1 MQSKLPLAGIRVIDF
16 GRFIAGPYCAM
27 LLADMGADVIRVD
40 RRQGSEDRYIAAI
53 TESGEGGGFLSLN
66 RNKRNLTLDTAKP
79 ESAEIIRRLVKG
91 ADVVVANLPNNV
103 LKNMRLDYDSLKAIK
118 PDIILARISTFGPD
132 GPYANRVGFDTVVQA
147 MSGAMSLTGFAGTS
161 TPERAGA
168 AHPGGSG
175 APVRDIVPFE
185 DYGTALHT
193 AFGVMVALYHR
204 AQTGEGQIVDGS
216 LLATGVTYVQGLL
229 AERSVLGIERRQLGN
244 TSFYAAPSDAYQ
256 TKDGWIVVSA
266 VGNDMFARW
275 ARLVGRED
283 FIGDARFAGDQLRAD
298 NRVAITDAMNAWL
311 STRTTEQ
318 AIAEL
323 ERARVPA
330 GPVLD
335 LQQVLDDPQV
345 KARELL
351 RYVEH
356 PGAAKPVP
364 LADTAVRLSATPGG
378 IRTRAAALGEHTEE
392 VLREIGYN
400 DPEITKLREAGVV

>member
-1 MQSKLPLAGIRVIDF
+1 MQSSLPLAGIRVIDF

-66 RNKRNLTLDTAKP
+66 RNKRNLTLDTSKP
-79 ESAEIIRRLVKG
+79 ESAEIIRRLVQG
-91 ADVVVANLPNNV
+91 TDVVVANLPNNV
-103 LKNMRLDYDSLKAIK
+103 LKSMRLDYDSLKATK

-132 GPYANRVGFDTVVQA
+132 GPYANRVGFDTVAQA
-147 MSGAMSLTGFAGTS
+147 MSGAMSLTGFAG
-161 TPERAGA
+161 
-168 AHPGGSG
+168 
-175 APVRDIVPFE
+175 APVRDIIPFE

-204 AQTGEGQIVDGS
+204 QQTGEGQIVDGS
-216 LLATGVTYVQGLL
+216 LLATGITYVQGLL
-229 AERSVLGIERRQLGN
+229 AERSVLGVERRQLGN
-244 TSFYAAPSDAYQ
+244 TGYYTAPADAYK

-283 FIGDARFAGDQLRAD
+283 FIGDPRFAGDQLRAD
-298 NRVAITDAMNAWL
+298 NRDAITEAMNTWL
-311 STRTTEQ
+311 ATRTTEQ

-323 ERARVPA
+323 EKARVPA

-335 LQQVLDDPQV
+335 IGQVLEDPQV

-351 RYVEH
+351 KYVDH

-364 LADTAVRLSATPGG
+364 LANTAVRLSATPGG
-378 IRTRAAALGEHTEE
+378 IRTRAAALGEHTDE
-392 VLREIGYN
+392 VLREIGYG
-400 DPEITKLREAGVV
+400 DEEITALRKAEVV

>member
-1 MQSKLPLAGIRVIDF
+1 MPSKLPLAGIRVIDF

-66 RNKRNLTLDTAKP
+66 RNKRNLTLDTSKP
-79 ESAEIIRRLVKG
+79 EAAEIIRRLVKG

-103 LKNMRLDYDSLKAIK
+103 LKSMRLDYESLKAAK

-132 GPYANRVGFDTVVQA
+132 GPYANRVGFDTVAQA
-147 MSGAMSLTGFAGTS
+147 MSGAMGLTGF
-161 TPERAGA
+161 P
-168 AHPGGSG
+168 G

-204 AQTGEGQIVDGS
+204 ARTGEGQIVDGS
-216 LLATGVTYVQGLL
+216 LLATGISYLQGLL
-229 AERSVLGIERRQLGN
+229 AERAVLGIERRQLGN
-244 TSFYAAPSDAYQ
+244 TGYYAAPADAYK

-283 FIGDARFAGDQLRAD
+283 FIGDPRFAGDQLRAD
-298 NRVAITDAMNAWL
+298 NREAITEAMNAWL
-311 STRTTEQ
+311 ATRTTEQ

-323 ERARVPA
+323 EKARVPA
-330 GPVLD
+330 GPVMD

-351 RYVEH
+351 KYVEH

-378 IRTRAAALGEHTEE
+378 IRTRAAALGEHTDE
-392 VLREIGYN
+392 VLREIGYG
-400 DPEITKLREAGVV
+400 DEEIAALRRAEVV

>member
-1 MQSKLPLAGIRVIDF
+1 MPSTLPLSGIRVIDF

-66 RNKRNLTLDTAKP
+66 RNKRNLTLDTSKP

-103 LKNMRLDYDSLKAIK
+103 LKSMRLDYESLKATK
-118 PDIILARISTFGPD
+118 SDIILARISTFGPD
-132 GPYANRVGFDTVVQA
+132 GPYANRVGFDTVAQA
-147 MSGAMSLTGFAGTS
+147 MSGAMSLTGFDGT
-161 TPERAGA
+161 
-168 AHPGGSG
+168 
-175 APVRDIVPFE
+175 PVRDIVPFE

-244 TSFYAAPSDAYQ
+244 TGYYAAPADAYK

-266 VGNDMFARW
+266 VGDDMFARW

-283 FIGDARFAGDQLRAD
+283 FIGDPRFAGDQLRAD
-298 NRVAITDAMNAWL
+298 NRDAITEAMNAWL
-311 STRTTEQ
+311 ATRTTEQ
-318 AIAEL
+318 AIAQL
-323 ERARVPA
+323 EKARVPA
-330 GPVLD
+330 GPVLEIG
-335 LQQVLDDPQV
+335 QVLDDPQV

-351 RYVEH
+351 KYVDH

-378 IRTRAAALGEHTEE
+378 IRRRAAALGEHTDE
-392 VLREIGYN
+392 VLREIGYG
-400 DPEITKLREAGVV
+400 DEEIANFRARAVV

>member
-1 MQSKLPLAGIRVIDF
+1 MLNSLPLAGIRVIDF

-66 RNKRNLTLDTAKP
+66 RNKRNLTLDTSKP
-79 ESAEIIRRLVKG
+79 ESVELIHRLVKG

-103 LKNMRLDYDSLKAIK
+103 LKSMRLDYESLKAIN

-132 GPYANRVGFDTVVQA
+132 GPYANRVGFDTVAQA
-147 MSGAMSLTGFAGTS
+147 MSGAMSLTGFPGT
-161 TPERAGA
+161 
-168 AHPGGSG
+168 
-175 APVRDIVPFE
+175 PVRDIVPFE

-216 LLATGVTYVQGLL
+216 LLATGITYVQGLL
-229 AERSVLGIERRQLGN
+229 AERSVLGIERKQLGN

-283 FIGDARFAGDQLRAD
+283 FIGDPRFAGDQLRAD
-298 NRVAITDAMNAWL
+298 NREAITEAMNAWL
-311 STRTTEQ
+311 ATRTTEQ

-323 ERARVPA
+323 EKARIPA

-351 RYVEH
+351 RYVDH

-378 IRTRAAALGEHTEE
+378 IRTRAAALGEHTDE
-392 VLREIGYN
+392 VLREIGYSA
-400 DPEITKLREAGVV
+400 DEVASLRAGEVV